1 MMRQALATFCSSW
14 ARCSNESFRR
24 VLWAKAAIRHLL
36 SDGLS
41 QQLPISQKAGWS
53 PPCFLQPAPAATCRI
68 ITALLHPVVGDGAKA
83 SSTTRRDMGRLGH
96 SAAWKPLNYAARV
109 FVAVAHRWPRT
120 AGRSPWG
127 AQ

>member
-24 VLWAKAAIRHLL
+24 VLWAKAAIRNLL

-53 PPCFLQPAPAATCRI
+53 PLCFLQPAPAATCRI
-68 ITALLHPVVGDGAKA
+68 ITALLHEGADATENWRKGAEAADRAAIDIESGTVNKDRGVTGAKDL
-83 SSTTRRDMGRLGH
+83 RIH
-96 SAAWKPLNYAARV
+96 VAAGDL
-109 FVAVAHRWPRT
+109 
-120 AGRSPWG
+120 
-127 AQ
+127 